1 MRILYLLA
9 VVMVGIGLF
18 AANEAYNAYEQET
31 YLVAANEALKQEIAA
46 LNAEMEQLKKVDPAP
61 LRYSA
66 DSLSEFFSRT
76 VEAGE
81 VLGAGVRVE
90 ARSAAQGLAA
100 PMTFTDFRQGVQ
112 VCNLTLQAAMEG
124 DQAPAIL
131 AMFEEE
137 LKNLPA
143 AVRKATA
150 RKAGRDVAL
159 TMEIDLF
166 GRTP

>member
-9 VVMVGIGLF
+9 VVLVGIGLF
-18 AANEAYNAYEQET
+18 AANSAYEASVQEE
-31 YLVAANEALKQEIAA
+31 YQVAANETLKQEIAA
-46 LNAEMEQLKKVDPAP
+46 LNFEMEQLKRVDPAP
-61 LRYSA
+61 LRYSPDA
-66 DSLSEFFSRT
+66 LSEFFSRT

-90 ARSAAQGLAA
+90 ARSAMQGVAV
-100 PMTFTDFRQGVQ
+100 PMQFTEFRQGVQ
-112 VCNLTLQAAMEG
+112 LCALTLQAAMEG

-137 LKNLPA
+137 LATLPA
-143 AVRKATA
+143 AVRKVTA
-150 RKAGRDVAL
+150 RKVGRDVAL
-159 TMEIDLF
+159 TMDIDLF